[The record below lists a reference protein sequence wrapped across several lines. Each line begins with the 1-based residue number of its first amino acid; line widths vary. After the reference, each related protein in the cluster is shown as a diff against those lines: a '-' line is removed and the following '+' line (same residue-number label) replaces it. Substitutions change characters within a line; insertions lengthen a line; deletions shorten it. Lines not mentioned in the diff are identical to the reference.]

1 MNINNGIDIDVIKKD
16 FPALQREVH
25 PGVPLVYLDTTAT
38 SQKPA
43 AVLDSLNRYYSYH
56 NANVHRGIHTLAE
69 EATAAY
75 ENSRKCIASFIG
87 ATSEK
92 EVIFLRNTTEA
103 INLVAH
109 AWGRSKLVAGD
120 RVILSEMEHHSN
132 LVPWHIL
139 SEALGV
145 EIDVI
150 NVDDEGYLDMD
161 HYVNLLNNGPKLV
174 SVTHMS
180 NVLGTVNPI
189 KTISTLAHDAGAIV
203 MVDAAQSVPHMKV
216 DVNEIGA
223 DFVAFSAHKMCG
235 PTGIG
240 VLWGR
245 RDILEDIPPFLGGG
259 DMIKRVYLRSF
270 APNDLPYKF
279 EAGTPAIGEAIG
291 FGEAVRYL
299 DGIGMDKIWDHEQTL
314 VKYAIEK
321 VNQVP
326 GVTIYGPSNSQD
338 RGGVVAFTLDGVH
351 PHDIAQVLD
360 SDGVAVRAG
369 HHCAMPLHEK
379 YSLMATA
386 RASFYIYNDV
396 DDVDALVDSLD
407 KVRHMFK

>member
-1 MNINNGIDIDVIKKD
+1 MNINNGIDIASIKKD

-25 PGVPLVYLDTTAT
+25 AGVPLVYLDTTAT
-38 SQKPA
+38 SQKPT
-43 AVLDSLNRYYSYH
+43 AVLNSLNRYYSYH

-75 ENSRKCIASFIG
+75 EDSRKCIASFLG

-109 AWGRSKLVAGD
+109 AWGRSKLVSGD

-139 SEALGV
+139 SETLGV
-145 EIDVI
+145 QIDII
-150 NVDDEGYLDMD
+150 NVDAEGYLDMD
-161 HYVNLLNNGPKLV
+161 HYVSLLNDSPKLV

-245 RDILEDIPPFLGGG
+245 RDILEDMPPFLGGG

-299 DGIGMDKIWDHEQTL
+299 DDIGMDKIWDHEQKL
-314 VKYAIEK
+314 VKYAMEK
-321 VNQVP
+321 VSQVA

-379 YSLMATA
+379 YSLMATT
-386 RASFYIYNDV
+386 RASFYIYNDF
-396 DDVDALVDSLD
+396 DDVDALVESLD
-407 KVRHMFK
+407 KVSHMFK